1 MACNGRGRIAHLAGE
16 KACDLFNVV
25 SNESVLVGNHF
36 HLLLN
41 SQVFSEVVAV
51 PQNVGTTKLL
61 MEMCS

>member
-1 MACNGRGRIAHLAGE
+1 MFWGKRETFDVRI
-16 KACDLFNVV
+16 VV

-36 HLLLN
+36 HLVLN

-61 MEMCS
+61 MKMCSWCTNKF